1 MEMPTMNSAVMETQK
16 IQQPEANTSQANSQA
31 DAMKNIRKAR
41 LQRQTLQN
49 PEMISKL
56 VAMETTPV
64 YNAKG
69 TVVQAVS
76 GASLES

>member
-1 MEMPTMNSAVMETQK
+1 MEMPAVTSVVMETQK
-16 IQQPEANTSQANSQA
+16 IQQAEPNQREGNSQA

-41 LQRQTLQN
+41 LQRQVLQD
-49 PEMISKL
+49 PAILSKL

-69 TVVQAVS
+69 DVVQAVS

>member
-1 MEMPTMNSAVMETQK
+1 MEMPAVTSVVMETQK
-16 IQQPEANTSQANSQA
+16 IQQAEPNQREGNSQA

-41 LQRQTLQN
+41 LQRQVLQD
-49 PEMISKL
+49 PGILSKL

-69 TVVQAVS
+69 DVVQAVS

>member
-1 MEMPTMNSAVMETQK
+1 MNMPTISPNAMELTK
-16 IQQPEANTSQANSQA
+16 IEPKENTANNQASQA

-41 LQRQTLQN
+41 LQRQTLQD
-49 PEMISKL
+49 PSMIGKL

-69 TVVQAVS
+69 DIVQAVS
-76 GASLES
+76 GSSLEA